1 MYELPYYGLRAYA
14 LFYSKYGSRELF
26 KQSEL
31 DWIVS
36 INMRKKIFSLL
47 LRAGWI
53 KKISRQDYKCV
64 NPDLV
69 FKQLLDFKV
78 SELIKEST
86 KPYLFTGLSAI
97 EMWSDFSYV
106 QRGREKSPY
115 FIKILKKDLIY
126 WKAFFNKRRIPNY
139 INEGSTLGE
148 YIILIPVEKL
158 SFVEINGFKVESL
171 KETMKQAKNNEMFL
185 YAYNYMKNKY
195 GE

>member
-53 KKISRQDYKCV
+53 KKISRQEYKCV
-64 NPDLV
+64 NPDSV

-78 SELIKEST
+78 PELIKEST

-97 EMWSDFSYV
+97 EIWSDFSYV

-115 FIKILKKDLIY
+115 FIKILKKDLRY
-126 WKAFFNKRRIPNY
+126 WRAFFNKRRIPNY

-171 KETMKQAKNNEMFL
+171 KETMKQAKNNEMFF
-185 YAYNYMKNKY
+185 YAYNYIKNKY